1 MPKKWLKYISLF
13 AKCYRNQK
21 KCWQLFHLTL
31 VTNGG
36 GRPRWKV
43 VTLSFVFFLTP
54 SLRWSLHHLPT
65 GWRDGLARPTNGE
78 AMAKTFFSLNR
89 PLGRFSHRVKMS
101 VRPSVRPF
109 VCLSVCAKF
118 MLRPLIGP
126 QVTWPDRRPL
136 IGWGKKCSQLNQKR
150 KKKKI
155 TPRPLG

>member
-54 SLRWSLHHLPT
+54 SLSYSNEYIGEWQEDLKEQLEVLGSSWRFWWVGVWFKGVAGLCERAAGWFGQLLEVLCSSWSFCAVA
-65 GWRDGLARPTNGE
+65 GVFME
-78 AMAKTFFSLNR
+78 SLKYSWSS
-89 PLGRFSHRVKMS
+89 LSVHRVAG
-101 VRPSVRPF
+101 VF
-109 VCLSVCAKF
+109 VL
-118 MLRPLIGP
+118 
-126 QVTWPDRRPL
+126 
-136 IGWGKKCSQLNQKR
+136 
-150 KKKKI
+150 
-155 TPRPLG
+155 